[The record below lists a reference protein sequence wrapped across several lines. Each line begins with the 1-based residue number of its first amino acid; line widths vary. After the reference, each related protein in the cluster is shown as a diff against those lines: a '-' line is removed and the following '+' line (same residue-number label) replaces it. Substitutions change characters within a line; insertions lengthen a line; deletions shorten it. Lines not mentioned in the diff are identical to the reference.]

1 MEIVTKEMFE
11 DFKNELNVQ
20 LMELKNSVE
29 NKQTKKIMKNRELK
43 EYLGVSYSTLDK
55 MRANNIIPF
64 KKIMGNYYYSVEDID
79 SVLNIK
85 NKIVN

>member
-11 DFKNELNVQ
+11 DFKKELNGQ

-29 NKQTKKIMKNRELK
+29 NKQTKKIMKNKELK

-64 KKIMGNYYYSVEDID
+64 KKIMGNYFYSIEEI
-79 SVLNIK
+79 
-85 NKIVN
+85 NKSFKHIN

>member
-1 MEIVTKEMFE
+1 MEIVTKKMFE

-55 MRANNIIPF
+55 MRSTNIIPY
-64 KKIMGNYYYSVEDID
+64 KKIMGNYYYSVDD
-79 SVLNIK
+79 VS
-85 NKIVN
+85 KILK

>member
-11 DFKNELNVQ
+11 DFKKELNGQ

-29 NKQTKKIMKNRELK
+29 IKQTKKIMKNKELK

-55 MRANNIIPF
+55 MRSNNVIPY
-64 KKIMGNYYYSVEDID
+64 KKIMGNYYYSID
-79 SVLNIK
+79 HI
-85 NKIVN
+85 NKILI